1 MDDCLNSP
9 KLKID
14 VGRLIG
20 GVLDRDDFEAT
31 LRLAITDEGLCLAD
45 NGDPFRVRLEL
56 ERLHGGIRVHG
67 TVKGT
72 VAMECSRCLEPFE
85 QPLVVNLDEVYR
97 FTDAQETARHVSSER
112 VEDDSYRVQEG
123 ILDLNQALNDAIT
136 LAVPM
141 KPLCLPDCR
150 GICPLCGVNRN
161 LQGCE
166 CVEEEIDP
174 RLEVLKRL
182 LDREQG

>member
-1 MDDCLNSP
+1 MDECLNSP

-14 VGRLIG
+14 VGRLIRG
-20 GVLDRDDFEAT
+20 ILDRDDFDAT
-31 LRLAITDEGLCLAD
+31 LRLALTETGLCPAD
-45 NGDPFRVRLEL
+45 SGDIFRIHLEL

-67 TVKGT
+67 MVKG
-72 VAMECSRCLEPFE
+72 ALKMECSRCLKSFE
-85 QPLVVNLDEVYR
+85 QPVVINMDEVYR
-97 FTDAQETARHVSSER
+97 LGEGSEVVRHISSEM
-112 VEDDSYRVQEG
+112 VEDDSYRVRDG
-123 ILDLNQALNDAIT
+123 ILDLNPALNDAIM

-141 KPLCLPDCR
+141 KPLCRPDCQ
-150 GICPLCGVNRN
+150 GLCPICGADGN

-166 CVEEEIDP
+166 CVEEDIDP